1 MYSNVYCLD
10 AYSSTSTEHECWIL
24 RRLYIV
30 GLSKLEMA
38 NGTESL
44 PRKKPAGAMKLNNKN
59 GIFKKCDIVL
69 NEQNSKQIGSVV

>member
-1 MYSNVYCLD
+1 
-10 AYSSTSTEHECWIL
+10 
-24 RRLYIV
+24 
-30 GLSKLEMA
+30 MA